1 MWGSRGA
8 PVSLGMGFA
17 VGCFWPVWVMGRG
30 CAGWFMLAGVSLGFF
45 IWGGWCQHGCFFVV
59 YGVLLV
65 VVLFVFQDFA
75 LVLVWLGRGAAGVFG
90 FAGAVLPGL
99 AVSVGLWVG
108 LYWLMEFCTYHYILN
123 TSTGEL

>member
-1 MWGSRGA
+1 MGVAGRPCFFGYG
-8 PVSLGMGFA
+8 VCGGLSLARLGDGPGLCGL
-17 VGCFWPVWVMGRG
+17 VY
-30 CAGWFMLAGVSLGFF
+30 AGGGIIGVFYL
-45 IWGGWCQHGCFFVV
+45 GGWCQHGCFFVV
-59 YGVLLV
+59 YGLLLV

-108 LYWLMEFCTYHYILN
+108 LYGLMEFCTYHYILN